1 MYTKFTKAK
10 EVLFLTNKEV
20 FDLVAE
26 VGVLM
31 LSGSGEI
38 GRSQDTLEALAKG
51 FGIKD
56 FKCYLLSN
64 GLFLSGMMEDEKVEV
79 RIDEVPV
86 KGTNLYEVENLN
98 RLSRRVLSEGLTPE
112 EAKKEVD
119 RIKTTSPYSFLFTA
133 MASGIGCAAFCY
145 FFKGTWADT
154 FATVPIGIL
163 LWCFYDV
170 LAEVYRQPKIICNLF
185 TSMFLTF
192 CACIC
197 CHLGWADNVDK
208 VIIGAIMPLVPGVPF
223 VNSIRNFF
231 SDDYLSGVVRMA
243 DALLTALSV
252 GVGVGVSIIIWN
264 TVIGG
269 VALW

>member
-1 MYTKFTKAK
+1 M
-10 EVLFLTNKEV
+10 TNKEV

-51 FGIKD
+51 FGIRD

-64 GLFLSGMMEDEKVEV
+64 GIFLSGMMEDEKVEV

-98 RLSRRVLSEGLTPE
+98 RLSRRVISEKMTPE
-112 EAKKEVD
+112 EARVEVD
-119 RIKTTSPYSFLFTA
+119 RIKTTAPYSMLFTA

-154 FATVPIGIL
+154 LVTVPIGFM
-163 LWCFYDV
+163 LWCFYNF
-170 LAEVYRQPKIICNLF
+170 LADKSKQPKIICNLF
-185 TSMFLTF
+185 TSIFLTL
-192 CACIC
+192 CACIGY
-197 CHLGWADNVDK
+197 HMGWADNVDK
-208 VIIGAIMPLVPGVPF
+208 VVIGAIMPLVPGVPF

-252 GVGVGVSIIIWN
+252 GVGVGVTIIVWN